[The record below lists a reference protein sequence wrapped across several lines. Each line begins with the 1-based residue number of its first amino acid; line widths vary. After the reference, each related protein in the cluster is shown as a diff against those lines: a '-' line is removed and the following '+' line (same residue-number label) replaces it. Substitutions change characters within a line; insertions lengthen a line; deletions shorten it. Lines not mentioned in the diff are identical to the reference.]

1 MCKYIRLSIS
11 FIESPNIVSSKL
23 IIGRYPTIEDLF
35 QQMEEHEKD
44 IDNYS
49 EDIVTSIDEVQE
61 LIDEVKLDLFRSE
74 ELGWDEKQDLDKA
87 IEEME
92 NIFNQVEE
100 IQKVIDQMQENAD
113 DNNLISNELMQKY
126 DEFQNLLTEIMTP
139 ELLEAME
146 TIQELSQS
154 PNLDE
159 LLDQLNNFE
168 DSLSQFEEQID
179 RFIDMFEQ
187 AIAEQKIDEMIKKIE
202 SMLDQQIDI
211 LNELDQDNLNYNS
224 LASDERRIEEE
235 YKNLQDVLNEAMG
248 ASSQTSPSTSEM
260 LGELIDSKQN
270 KETQKNIQEAREAL
284 SKKEQEKSKK
294 ESKEAKEN
302 LEQMLS
308 DAQKAKQNFEQETVN
323 EMINEFLGVVNSIL
337 NISRFQD
344 DLSLLSKGIRSNSPI
359 LPTIAKNQNQIRLQN
374 KQLMEQILLLS
385 RKTFYITPPII
396 RALGKASSAMDKSI
410 GHLEQKKSSKALK
423 EQFIVI
429 EGLNETAY
437 LLLNSMEEM
446 MSSGSASGFENFMEQ
461 LEQMSNQQQDINEGT
476 MQLPQLSMGGQQS
489 MMQQLMAQQQALK
502 EGLEQLLNNM
512 PGNGNTGGLGKAS
525 QDMEDVIN
533 DFKRNKV
540 DRITKEKQQKILSR
554 MLDSQKSLTKKDFSN
569 NRKSEGYSNNV
580 LRDSPIQLSD
590 EKGQQ
595 ELLLINA
602 MEEALKEG
610 HSNEYQELIKLYFYN
625 LQKDEDN

>member
-1 MCKYIRLSIS
+1 
-11 FIESPNIVSSKL
+11 
-23 IIGRYPTIEDLF
+23 
-35 QQMEEHEKD
+35 
-44 IDNYS
+44 
-49 EDIVTSIDEVQE
+49 
-61 LIDEVKLDLFRSE
+61 
-74 ELGWDEKQDLDKA
+74 
-87 IEEME
+87 
-92 NIFNQVEE
+92 
-100 IQKVIDQMQENAD
+100 
-113 DNNLISNELMQKY
+113 
-126 DEFQNLLTEIMTP
+126 
-139 ELLEAME
+139 
-146 TIQELSQS
+146 
-154 PNLDE
+154 
-159 LLDQLNNFE
+159 
-168 DSLSQFEEQID
+168 
-179 RFIDMFEQ
+179 
-187 AIAEQKIDEMIKKIE
+187 
-202 SMLDQQIDI
+202 
-211 LNELDQDNLNYNS
+211 
-224 LASDERRIEEE
+224 
-235 YKNLQDVLNEAMG
+235 
-248 ASSQTSPSTSEM
+248 
-260 LGELIDSKQN
+260 
-270 KETQKNIQEAREAL
+270 
-284 SKKEQEKSKK
+284 
-294 ESKEAKEN
+294 
-302 LEQMLS
+302 
-308 DAQKAKQNFEQETVN
+308 
-323 EMINEFLGVVNSIL
+323 
-337 NISRFQD
+337 
-344 DLSLLSKGIRSNSPI
+344 
-359 LPTIAKNQNQIRLQN
+359 
-374 KQLMEQILLLS
+374 
-385 RKTFYITPPII
+385 
-396 RALGKASSAMDKSI
+396 
-410 GHLEQKKSSKALK
+410 
-423 EQFIVI
+423 FIVI